1 MSKKITIKKGF
12 NIPLAGEAEKTIT
25 PIQAGHYAIKPID
38 FVGVFP
44 KVLIHEGDKV
54 QAGSGLFFDKYRE
67 NIRFT
72 APVSGTVKEIRRGAK
87 RVLLEITIQADD
99 IPEFVDFGKANP
111 TSLTREKIVEKMLQ
125 SGVWPCIR
133 QRPYSVIAN
142 PADDPKAIFI
152 SGFDT
157 HPLAPDYNLI
167 VEGQGAD
174 FQTGIDA
181 LKKLTSGIIHLNL
194 QQETTPSAVFSNAKN
209 VQINWIAGP
218 HPAGN
223 VGTQINKIDPI
234 NKGEVVWYLRPQ
246 EVITIGR
253 LFNEGRF
260 NAERIIALTG
270 SEVLKPRY
278 IRTHLGAS
286 IASIIRNNV
295 NDGKVRYI
303 SGNALTGRKID
314 SIGYIGFYDS
324 QVTVLPEGDYYE
336 MLGWALPG
344 IGKFS
349 FSDTFPNFLS
359 GKNKKYQLDTN
370 LHGGHRAFVMTGRME
385 KVFPFDIYP
394 LQLIKSIMVEDI
406 DEMEKLGIYEVDEE
420 DFALIEYIDTSKTE
434 IQTIVRQGIDLMRKE
449 MS

>member
-1 MSKKITIKKGF
+1 M
-12 NIPLAGEAEKTIT
+12 
-25 PIQAGHYAIKPID
+25 
-38 FVGVFP
+38 
-44 KVLIHEGDKV
+44 
-54 QAGSGLFFDKYRE
+54 LFR
-67 NIRFT
+67 
-72 APVSGTVKEIRRGAK
+72 S
-87 RVLLEITIQADD
+87 
-99 IPEFVDFGKANP
+99 
-111 TSLTREKIVEKMLQ
+111 
-125 SGVWPCIR
+125 
-133 QRPYSVIAN
+133 
-142 PADDPKAIFI
+142 
-152 SGFDT
+152 
-157 HPLAPDYNLI
+157 
-167 VEGQGAD
+167 
-174 FQTGIDA
+174 
-181 LKKLTSGIIHLNL
+181 
-194 QQETTPSAVFSNAKN
+194 KN
-209 VQINWIAGP
+209 VQINWFAGP

-223 VGTQINKIDPI
+223 VGTQINKIDPV
-234 NKGEVVWYLRPQ
+234 NKGEVIWNLRPQ

-278 IRTHLGAS
+278 IRTRLGAT
-286 IASIIRNNV
+286 IASMIRNNV
-295 NDGKVRYI
+295 NSGKVRYI

-314 SIGYIGFYDS
+314 SIGFVGFYDS

-336 MLGWALPG
+336 LLGWALPG
-344 IGKFS
+344 FGKFS
-349 FSDTFPNFLS
+349 FSDAFPNFLN